1 MAAANRA
8 SRGRRGPPAASH
20 LVATLLLATSA
31 SAAAQPSAGFGAPPP
46 PPQASLVALGGDGSV
61 EGSVPPSLKRLFGLP
76 RALQMLES
84 ADGAERLRGIERLGR
99 IGSDDA
105 LSGLVLAL
113 EQGSAFGREPLARLV
128 AVRSLAPHVAKE
140 GPRRWLTREAAD
152 AGEARDGETPLAR
165 LTRETA
171 ALALARSGHPE
182 ALGDLARLVAQG
194 GAAAAGA
201 KAALLASPPSSLQA
215 LTGKGERAL
224 PPPLVALL
232 AELGDLRAIPRLRK
246 LAAEREPA
254 VASAAILALARLG
267 DAAALGPARALRAH
281 ADERLAR
288 AGTEALVRLGAP
300 EAASA
305 IAGLLRRESTRSFAL
320 GLALE
325 SPDPSLA
332 PELVRLLPLL
342 SEDERPVVVAALG
355 RAGSPAAVKRLVAL
369 LDEGP
374 LATAAAHALATLP
387 GPEAREALAAAITKP
402 GAAGLRALR
411 ASVVRG
417 VVLGDPPEGLV
428 GALAERLVHSDPSTR
443 AVAAFG
449 LVALGERD
457 AASLA
462 DGKDPPVTIA
472 ALRGALARGPEALA
486 FALPLFVRL
495 ARTSPEAP
503 LTLAASAALAAR
515 PDAAGLSA
523 TELALLAETGGAAAP
538 LAALALA
545 RRDQPLL
552 RPRILRLL
560 EGSDPVVRA
569 HTALGLAAS
578 AEPDATTL
586 LGDAY
591 AREPDARVRR
601 ALVRALAA
609 RPGHL
614 RERTLTLAATLDPD
628 GATRAVAQRA
638 LDGGAP
644 SAAPRG
650 VAVAWLEAVGAPGAS
665 TGRFV
670 RSDGLALPVATDPD
684 GVLLLPGTP
693 DGEGTLVLAPPP
705 PPREPAAR

>member
-1 MAAANRA
+1 MGSANRE
-8 SRGRRGPPAASH
+8 SREKRGLAAPS
-20 LVATLLLATSA
+20 LLAACLLLTVPAPA
-31 SAAAQPSAGFGAPPP
+31 FAQPSAGFGAPPP

-61 EGSVPPSLKRLFGLP
+61 EGSAAPSLKRLFGLP
-76 RALQMLES
+76 RAMEMLES
-84 ADGAERLRGIERLGR
+84 PDGEERLRGIERLGR

-105 LSGLVLAL
+105 LGGLVLAL
-113 EQGSAFGREPLARLV
+113 EQGSALGREPRARLV
-128 AVRSLAPHVAKE
+128 AVRCLAPHVAKE

-171 ALALARSGHPE
+171 AFALARSGDAE

-194 GAAAAGA
+194 GPAAAGA
-201 KAALLASPPSSLQA
+201 KAALVANPPASLQA

-224 PPPLVALL
+224 PPTLIALL

-300 EAASA
+300 ETAGA

-320 GLALE
+320 ALALE
-325 SPDPSLA
+325 SPDPSLV
-332 PELVRLLPLL
+332 PDLVRYLPLL
-342 SEDERPVVVAALG
+342 SPDERPTAVAALG
-355 RAGSPAAVKRLVAL
+355 RAGGPEAVKKLVTL
-369 LDEGP
+369 LDDGT

-387 GPEAREALAAAITKP
+387 GAEARSALGQAFAKP

-428 GALAERLVHSDPSTR
+428 VALETRLVHTDPTAR

-457 AASLA
+457 PASLA
-462 DGKDPPVTIA
+462 DGKDAALTIA
-472 ALRGALARGPEALA
+472 ALRGALVRGPEALA

-495 ARTSPEAP
+495 SRTSPESA
-503 LTLAASAALAAR
+503 LTVAASAALAGR

-523 TELALLAETGGAAAP
+523 TELALLAEAGGAAAP

-560 EGSDPVVRA
+560 QGSDPIVRA
-569 HTALGLAAS
+569 HTGLGLALS

-586 LGDAY
+586 LGNAY
-591 AREPDARVRR
+591 GFESDARVRR

-609 RPGHL
+609 RPGQL
-614 RERTLTLAATLDPD
+614 RERTLELAATLDPD
-628 GATRAVAQRA
+628 GETRAVARGALEGNAAFPAQR
-638 LDGGAP
+638 G
-644 SAAPRG
+644 S
-650 VAVAWLEAVGAPGAS
+650 AVAWLEVLGAGGTAS
-665 TGRFV
+665 GRFV
-670 RSDGLALPVATDPD
+670 RSDGLALPVASDPD

-693 DGEGTLVLAPPP
+693 DGDATLVLAPPT
-705 PPREPAAR
+705 PPREPAAQ